1 MSYKNTTSFVFNE
14 IIHVKMYKNNH
25 FEAVSVNI
33 KSLLTGHNSSLIS
46 YKKAIWQFISTLHDK
61 GFADAL
67 VDYTSR

>member
-1 MSYKNTTSFVFNE
+1 
-14 IIHVKMYKNNH
+14 MYKNNH

>member
-1 MSYKNTTSFVFNE
+1 
-14 IIHVKMYKNNH
+14 MYKNNH
-25 FEAVSVNI
+25 LEAVSVNI

-46 YKKAIWQFISTLHDK
+46 YKKAKWQFISTLHDK